1 MVQSPLSI
9 LDLVPLVP
17 STGAAAALRA
27 STDLVRLAESRG
39 FRRYWVGE
47 HHGVPNVGAS
57 APAVLIAHLAAVTST
72 IRVGA
77 GGVMLS
83 NHAPMVVAEQF
94 ATLEGLHPGRI
105 DLGVGSAA
113 GATAEIAETLRQG
126 APAGFAGK
134 LADLA
139 AFLHGSFPP
148 GHRHAGIRVSPA
160 AVPGPPLWMLGAGES
175 SARLAGE
182 LGLPYAFAHH
192 LNAAGA
198 EGALAAYR
206 GSFRPSARLSQP
218 YGLVSVAAIAA
229 DTEAQAHQL
238 ARAAGLPDDLPD
250 GMVVGDGPTVR
261 AALAVLSDE
270 LGADEIMIVTNVF
283 DAAARRRS
291 YTLLAPFS

>member
-1 MVQSPLSI
+1 MARNPLSI
-9 LDLVPLVP
+9 LDLVPLTP
-17 STGAAAALRA
+17 SAGPAVALRA
-27 STDLVRLAESRG
+27 SAELARLAESLG
-39 FRRYWVGE
+39 FHRYWVGE
-47 HHGVPNVGAS
+47 HHGAAGVGAS
-57 APAVLIAHLAAVTST
+57 APAVLIAHLAAATSA
-72 IRVGA
+72 IRLGA

-113 GATAEIAETLRQG
+113 GATAEVAQALRQG
-126 APAGFAGK
+126 AQDRFAGK
-134 LADLA
+134 LADLSC
-139 AFLHGSFPP
+139 FLGGAFPP

-160 AVPGPPLWMLGAGES
+160 AVPAPPLWLLGASES

-206 GSFRPSARLSQP
+206 GSFRPSARHGRP
-218 YGLVSVAAIAA
+218 YALVSVAAVAT
-229 DTEAQAHQL
+229 DSEAGAHRL
-238 ARAAGLPDDLPD
+238 ARDAGLPDGAL
-250 GMVVGDGPTVR
+250 VGDGPAVR
-261 AALAVLSDE
+261 AALKVMRDE
-270 LGADEIMIVTNVF
+270 LGADELMIVTNVA

-291 YTLLAPFS
+291 YTLLAPFSR